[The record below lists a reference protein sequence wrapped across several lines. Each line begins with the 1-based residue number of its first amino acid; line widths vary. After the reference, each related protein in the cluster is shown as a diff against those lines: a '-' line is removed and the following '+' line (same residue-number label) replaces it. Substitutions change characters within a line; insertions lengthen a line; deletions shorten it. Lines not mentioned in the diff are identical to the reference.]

1 MVQSRQTAYK
11 VWIAD
16 LVIGE
21 YHKEAGEWVPNFV
34 LIKDKKVSRV
44 NVIASVVD
52 KYVSDGE
59 GHISLDLDDGS
70 GVIKVKVWKDDV
82 SLLNNVNIGELIN
95 LVGRVRKFNNE
106 TYLTPEVVKKIDNI
120 SWAKLRKL
128 ELLKLYGEPKR
139 QEATIP
145 VVAGERAISQVDVG
159 EIPEENLTQSK
170 RQRILDIISKG
181 DEVSYDALVMDSGYS
196 EEEVRGVIKDLIKEG
211 EVYQP
216 KPGVIRAI

>member
-16 LVIGE
+16 LISGE
-21 YHKEAGEWVPNFV
+21 YHKEAGEWAPNFV
-34 LIKDKKVSRV
+34 LVKDKKVSRV

-59 GHISLDLDDGS
+59 GYVSLDLDDGS

-95 LVGRVRKFNNE
+95 LVGRAREFNNE
-106 TYLTPEVVKKIDNI
+106 IYLTPEIVKKIDNI

-128 ELLKLYGEPKR
+128 ELLKLYGEPRK
-139 QEATIP
+139 QEVPIP
-145 VVAGERAISQVDVG
+145 VVARERVVSQLDGG

-181 DEVSYDALVMDSGYS
+181 DEVSYDVLVKDSGYS
-196 EEEVRGVIKDLIKEG
+196 EEEVMGVIKDLIKEG